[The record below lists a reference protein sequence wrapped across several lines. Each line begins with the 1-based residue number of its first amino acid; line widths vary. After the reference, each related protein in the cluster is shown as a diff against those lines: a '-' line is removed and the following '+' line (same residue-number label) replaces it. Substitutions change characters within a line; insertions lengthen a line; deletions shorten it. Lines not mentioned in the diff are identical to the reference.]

1 MVCRRSLLTEPAVPN
16 SIAVPATRRGLLAI
30 LRPSAIHTAFSAT
43 LLLMASTLLSGVL
56 GLVRTKYIAYLF
68 GAGAVTDA
76 YYAAFQ
82 LPDMINYFLI
92 GGVVSTSL
100 VTMMSRYQKVGDEAG
115 GDRALSVV
123 LNAMLIVLAAGVVL
137 GEIFAPLYTHIAF
150 RNFDPTR
157 AALCISLTRVLLPAQ
172 LFFFAGGVLG
182 SKLLVRKIFLYQAIT
197 PLLYNIGIILGAI
210 FLHKRYGAYS
220 LAIGVLAGAFIGS
233 LVINAVGAYRNGMR
247 YQPIFNL
254 RDTAFREWLRL
265 SLPLMVG
272 VSLTMADKW
281 ILAYFASADTGGISR
296 LNVAKTLFNA
306 PLGIL
311 GAAAGAA
318 SLPFFAALFSQGKMV
333 EFAAAVNRSTSRVI
347 AVSLLAA
354 GWMIALGGPIVDLYR
369 GGSFSRTDAT
379 ETATYFVVFALSIAL
394 WTAQG
399 FYARAFYA
407 VGNTRVPAI
416 VGWVVTLL
424 SLPIYSALFHR
435 MGMLGLAI
443 ASDLGIL
450 ILTVTLAVL
459 LDRRGLVPLAGLE
472 ADELF
477 KALTAASVA
486 FAGAALCV
494 GYLPV
499 VRSHQGDVLLI
510 GVGTAVWGGLCL
522 AVLTVMRSRM
532 PAQLLRRKA

>member
-1 MVCRRSLLTEPAVPN
+1 M
-16 SIAVPATRRGLLAI
+16 
-30 LRPSAIHTAFSAT
+30 LRPSATHTAFSAT

-82 LPDMINYFLI
+82 LPDMIYYFLI

-100 VTMMSRYQKVGDEAG
+100 VTMLNRYQKVGDEAG

-123 LNAMLIVLAAGVVL
+123 LNAMLVVLGIGVVL
-137 GEIFAPLYTHIAF
+137 GEIFAPLYTRVAF
-150 RNFDPTR
+150 KDFDPER
-157 AALCISLTRVLLPAQ
+157 AALCVSLTRVLLPAQ

-182 SKLLVRKIFLYQAIT
+182 SKLLMRKIFLYQAVT
-197 PLLYNIGIILGAI
+197 PLLYNVGIILGAV
-210 FLHKRYGAYS
+210 FLHQRFGAYS
-220 LAIGVLAGAFIGS
+220 LAIGVLAGAFVGS
-233 LVINAVGAYRNGMR
+233 LVMNGIGAYRNGMR
-247 YQPIFNL
+247 WQPIFNL
-254 RDTAFREWLRL
+254 RDSAFREWLRL

-281 ILAYFASADTGGISR
+281 ILAYFASGDMGGISR
-296 LNVAKTLFNA
+296 MNVAKTLFNA

-318 SLPFFAALFSQGKMV
+318 SLPFFASLFSQGKMV

-347 AVSLLAA
+347 AVSLMAA

-369 GGSFSRTDAT
+369 GGSFSRTDAQ
-379 ETATYFVVFALSIAL
+379 ETAAYFVVFTLSIAL
-394 WTAQG
+394 WAAQG

-416 VGWVVTLL
+416 VGWVVTLV
-424 SLPIYSALFHR
+424 SLPVYSVMFHR

-443 ASDLGIL
+443 ASDFGIL
-450 ILTVTLAVL
+450 LLTVTLAVL

-472 ADELF
+472 AGEMLR
-477 KALTAASVA
+477 ALTAASVG
-486 FAGAALCV
+486 FAGAAVCV

-499 VRSHQGDVLLI
+499 ARGHHGDLLLI
-510 GVGTAVWGGLCL
+510 GVGTLVWGGLCVG
-522 AVLTVMRSRM
+522 VLVGMGSRL
-532 PAQLLRRKA
+532 PGQVLRRRA